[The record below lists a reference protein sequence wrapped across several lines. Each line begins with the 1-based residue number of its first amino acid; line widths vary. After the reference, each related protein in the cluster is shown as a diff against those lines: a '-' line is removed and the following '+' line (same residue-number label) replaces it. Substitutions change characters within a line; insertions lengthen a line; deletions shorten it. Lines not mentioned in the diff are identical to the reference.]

1 MDLGLAS
8 KVAIVTGGSKGIGKA
23 TAVELAREGASVVI
37 CARGAEALAEAEDEI
52 RAVSPGEV
60 LAIPA
65 DVTSPADTRSVVE
78 TTIARFGRLDILVN
92 NAGTAMSGPFEATTD
107 ETWTA
112 DIDLKVM
119 GAVRFSRE
127 AVPHMRE
134 AGGGRII
141 NVTAIAG
148 KQPGAGSLPTSVSRA
163 AGIALTKAMS
173 KDLARYHI
181 LVNAV
186 CIGLVKSAQIER
198 AALARFPDLPLDQA
212 YERMGEPVPLGRVG
226 EAREAAALITFLAS
240 PLAGYITGT
249 AINVDGG
256 TSAVV

>member
-1 MDLGLAS
+1 MDLGLTG

-52 RAVSPGEV
+52 RASAPGDV
-60 LAIPA
+60 LAVTA
-65 DVTSPADTRSVVE
+65 DVTSPVDIRAVVE
-78 TTIARFGRLDILVN
+78 TTVARFGQLDILVN
-92 NAGTAMSGPFEATTD
+92 NAGTAAGGPFESVDDAK
-107 ETWTA
+107 WQA
-112 DIDLKVM
+112 DIELKLM

-127 AVPHMRE
+127 AIPHMRA

-141 NVTAIAG
+141 NVTAVAG
-148 KQPGAGSLPTSVSRA
+148 KQPGAGTVPTSVSRA

-173 KDLARYHI
+173 KDLARDGI
-181 LVNAV
+181 LVNTV
-186 CIGLVKSAQIER
+186 CIGLIKSSQIER
-198 AALARFPDLPLDQA
+198 MALARFQDLPLDQA